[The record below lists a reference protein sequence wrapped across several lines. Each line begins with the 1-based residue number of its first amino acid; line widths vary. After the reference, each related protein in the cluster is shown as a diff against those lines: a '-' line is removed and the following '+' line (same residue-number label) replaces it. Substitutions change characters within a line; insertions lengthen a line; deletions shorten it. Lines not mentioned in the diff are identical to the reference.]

1 MLYGYINRG
10 GTILINEEESKKLKK
25 FIKLY
30 TEGKSI
36 PQAGEAAGIDRSPAV
51 LRHMLSNPYYLGN
64 KYYPAI
70 LSKRMFNKIQKEL
83 EERSHAATRTVTAP
97 ILVYTRFKMKEQP
110 FSTER
115 KTPAAAAEDIYN
127 SILTI

>member
-10 GTILINEEESKKLKK
+10 GTIHINEEESKKLKK
-25 FIKLY
+25 FIKYY

-36 PQAGEAAGIDRSPAV
+36 PQAGEAAGINRSPAV

-70 LSKRMFNKIQKEL
+70 LSKRTFNKIQKEL

-97 ILVYTRFKMKEQP
+97 ILVYTKFKMTEQP
-110 FSTER
+110 VTIESNS
-115 KTPAAAAEDIYN
+115 PAAAAEDIYN
-127 SILTI
+127 SILII